1 VSDIIKSCLI
11 IAAGKGSRLR
21 KKGPSKPLIP
31 LLGIP
36 IIERVIRSVKDVGI
50 QDFYVVTG
58 YEEKQV
64 THFLNKL
71 AQRLDIS
78 IQIIHN
84 KEWEKENGLSVLTAK
99 SHLKT
104 SFLLLMADHLFDP
117 DIIRE
122 FFKTKISKD
131 NVILCV
137 DKSIDKN
144 PMVDIDDVTKVKTK
158 NNAIQEI
165 GKDLQDYNGF
175 DTGIFLCTPA
185 IFKALAQAAKSGQ
198 TTLSA
203 AMTLL
208 AKKGKANTFFITQR
222 FWIDI
227 DSPHAFK
234 TAEKALIQQLRDKP
248 NDGPVSTYLNR
259 PISTRL
265 SRILLKTPVT
275 PNQIS
280 VVTFL
285 LSLVAAG
292 LFMTGQYLWLV
303 VGGILAQFAS
313 IIDGCDGEIARLK
326 FLKSDYGGWLDAVL
340 DRYSDALLLFGLTWY
355 ANINN
360 PLPAIYI
367 IGFFAIIGSFM
378 LSYTADKYD
387 RLMKTRI
394 GKNRF
399 RLGRDIRVFLIFIG
413 ALFNQVIPVLI
424 IVAIVMNI
432 ETFRRVIVCKNE

>member
-1 VSDIIKSCLI
+1 
-11 IAAGKGSRLR
+11 
-21 KKGPSKPLIP
+21 
-31 LLGIP
+31 
-36 IIERVIRSVKDVGI
+36 
-50 QDFYVVTG
+50 
-58 YEEKQV
+58 
-64 THFLNKL
+64 
-71 AQRLDIS
+71 
-78 IQIIHN
+78 
-84 KEWEKENGLSVLTAK
+84 
-99 SHLKT
+99 
-104 SFLLLMADHLFDP
+104 
-117 DIIRE
+117 
-122 FFKTKISKD
+122 
-131 NVILCV
+131 
-137 DKSIDKN
+137 
-144 PMVDIDDVTKVKTK
+144 
-158 NNAIQEI
+158 
-165 GKDLQDYNGF
+165 
-175 DTGIFLCTPA
+175 
-185 IFKALAQAAKSGQ
+185 
-198 TTLSA
+198 
-203 AMTLL
+203 MTLL

-280 VVTFL
+280 VLTFL

-355 ANINN
+355 ANIND